1 MRARGWRR
9 ARGAA
14 LVLPLLVA
22 AATLP
27 TASGGPPSC
36 IAPQFKCMGC
46 ADDIALLCDGGLDTA
61 LCSDLELAGIGRFTA
76 RACGGIDPYAYSG
89 PPLPPPDD
97 AGGWSTLPSSFES
110 DECSIDIVDGSGL
123 SAEAFE
129 ATYRGKQ
136 PVVLRNLTRA
146 LGWKA
151 HFAWRRPDLLAGFG
165 DRMLIADT
173 THRSQGRGAEKT
185 PGQAATLAE
194 HIASFAAQ
202 HEALSRG
209 ELSSEPELERRYAF
223 DRAFISERAP
233 ELLGHFS
240 TPPQVR
246 LKTVDH
252 VRVPNPRS

>member
-1 MRARGWRR
+1 MRAAPHSVVLPRCCWSPLPRCPQHRWGRR
-9 ARGAA
+9 AASPRSSSAWAA
-14 LVLPLLVA
+14 LTTSRSS
-22 AATLP
+22 ATAVW
-27 TASGGPPSC
+27 T
-36 IAPQFKCMGC
+36 
-46 ADDIALLCDGGLDTA
+46 DTA
-61 LCSDLELAGIGRFTA
+61 LCIDLELAGIGRFTA
-76 RACGGIDPYAYSG
+76 RACGGIDPPYAYSG

-136 PVVLRNLTRA
+136 PIVLRNLTRA

-173 THRSQGRGAEKT
+173 THRPQGRGAEKT

-240 TPPQVR
+240 PPPQVR